1 MANVGEGA
9 ALAQRA
15 GGETCAAYHDRH
27 VFAGVLGAFPTGVA
41 AVVGGEQQQVVVIEG
56 GEQLR
61 QAGIEVLQRGGVAR
75 YVPAMAVDRIEIHE
89 VGHDHGRAVAGL
101 VGGARDFRQGGIHQ
115 GIVAAGFD
123 LVGNAA
129 VGVDVGDLA
138 NRHHFTTGVGKLLQH
153 GGAGRLNAVV
163 AAIAGAGKAFTV
175 VADKRAGDYT
185 ANVVG
190 LQQFTHGF
198 TQRVEAL

>member
-1 MANVGEGA
+1 M
-9 ALAQRA
+9 
-15 GGETCAAYHDRH
+15 
-27 VFAGVLGAFPTGVA
+27 
-41 AVVGGEQQQVVVIEG
+41 
-56 GEQLR
+56 
-61 QAGIEVLQRGGVAR
+61 
-75 YVPAMAVDRIEIHE
+75 
-89 VGHDHGRAVAGL
+89 
-101 VGGARDFRQGGIHQ
+101 
-115 GIVAAGFD
+115 AAGFD

>member
-1 MANVGEGA
+1 MRAFRSS
-9 ALAQRA
+9 LAQ
-15 GGETCAAYHDRH
+15 
-27 VFAGVLGAFPTGVA
+27 GVA
-41 AVVGGEQQQVVVIEG
+41 ALKHVNE
-56 GEQLR
+56 R
-61 QAGIEVLQRGGVAR
+61 
-75 YVPAMAVDRIEIHE
+75 
-89 VGHDHGRAVAGL
+89 
-101 VGGARDFRQGGIHQ
+101 
-115 GIVAAGFD
+115 
-123 LVGNAA
+123 
-129 VGVDVGDLA
+129 VDVGAADRVVDSLV
-138 NRHHFTTGVGKLLQH
+138 RCTGRRFTTGVGKLLQH

>member
-1 MANVGEGA
+1 M
-9 ALAQRA
+9 
-15 GGETCAAYHDRH
+15 
-27 VFAGVLGAFPTGVA
+27 
-41 AVVGGEQQQVVVIEG
+41 VGGEQQQVVVIEG

-163 AAIAGAGKAFTV
+163 AAIAGAGKAFTI
-175 VADKRAGDYT
+175 VADKRAGDDA

-190 LQQFTHGF
+190 LQQLAHGF
-198 TQRVEAL
+198 AEGIETL